1 MADNKTAFL
10 AKSEI
15 KAHDLEHKRKLS
27 FNIQK
32 YADTVV
38 KGKQQYQNLELARK
52 KAKNIKWRA
61 IEKLD
66 KYLVEFETSFTAR
79 GGKVIWA
86 ETKEEALDAVL
97 QICKEKNAKQ
107 VVKSKSMVTEE

>member
-1 MADNKTAFL
+1 MSDNKTSFL
-10 AKSEI
+10 AKSEV

-38 KGKQQYQNLELARK
+38 KGKQQFANLELARK
-52 KAKNIKWRA
+52 KAKNVKWKA

-66 KYLVEFETSFTAR
+66 AYLEEFETRFTSR
-79 GGKVIWA
+79 GDKVI
-86 ETKEEALDAVL
+86 
-97 QICKEKNAKQ
+97 
-107 VVKSKSMVTEE
+107 